1 MEFVVRYLLL
11 IVLALPASALE
22 TLKPGDKV
30 DDFTMLSVNGF
41 GQRLT
46 EVRGQPLMLIWLD
59 RCNACSET
67 LARYQL
73 LAESLEIDGLL
84 GWFVWVPEGDDEPPK
99 MRLPVLRYE
108 AKWQQSWLFE
118 PRPAVM
124 LISPDGV
131 LDHLIIGDLDESYGE
146 VEATMMRWISDV
158 RDQ

>member
-1 MEFVVRYLLL
+1 MEYVVRYLLL
-11 IVLALPASALE
+11 ILLALPASALE

-73 LAESLEIDGLL
+73 LAESLEIDGKNKSIIITLIE
-84 GWFVWVPEGDDEPPK
+84 FP
-99 MRLPVLRYE
+99 LPINAAHNE
-108 AKWQQSWLFE
+108 NENKN
-118 PRPAVM
+118 
-124 LISPDGV
+124 
-131 LDHLIIGDLDESYGE
+131 
-146 VEATMMRWISDV
+146 
-158 RDQ
+158 